1 MYLRRYPFGGQ
12 IRPRIRYQSRTSDV
26 PIRVRTH
33 RKWLIV
39 TGLARSTRPCTFGVF
54 EEISIQRVDPG
65 PGPESGSRR
74 PATFWTIEPDRVC
87 LRGSEAIS
95 VIVQNVYNVAG
106 RDRISSLN
114 NNTWPC
120 NYLEDFV
127 WDWPYH
133 PKFVTIGAVTRID
146 NNIFTGNEGGQ
157 LWH

>member
-1 MYLRRYPFGGQ
+1 MANSD
-12 IRPRIRYQSRTSDV
+12 RISSEYTTVYFWCVWGD
-26 PIRVRTH
+26 IHTA
-33 RKWLIV
+33 
-39 TGLARSTRPCTFGVF
+39 GRS
-54 EEISIQRVDPG
+54 G
-65 PGPESGSRR
+65 PGPESGSGR

-133 PKFVTIGAVTRID
+133 PKFVTDMPSFWSCPPSSYALMCRSGLLLCKLSQSKTYYQTYVSTP
-146 NNIFTGNEGGQ
+146 TSVHSGT
-157 LWH
+157 

>member
-1 MYLRRYPFGGQ
+1 MANSDRISSEYTTVYFWCVWGDIHTAGRSG
-12 IRPRIRYQSRTSDV
+12 PR
-26 PIRVRTH
+26 
-33 RKWLIV
+33 
-39 TGLARSTRPCTFGVF
+39 
-54 EEISIQRVDPG
+54 
-65 PGPESGSRR
+65 PESGSGR

-133 PKFVTIGAVTRID
+133 PKFVTIVLSANPLTHIKPHQSPNTQKTRLH
-146 NNIFTGNEGGQ
+146 
-157 LWH
+157 LWGKSASLEKIALWWKRG

>member
-1 MYLRRYPFGGQ
+1 MANSD
-12 IRPRIRYQSRTSDV
+12 RISSEYTTV
-26 PIRVRTH
+26 YFWRVWGDIHTA
-33 RKWLIV
+33 
-39 TGLARSTRPCTFGVF
+39 GRS
-54 EEISIQRVDPG
+54 G
-65 PGPESGSRR
+65 PGPESGSGR

-87 LRGSEAIS
+87 LRGSEAIN

-133 PKFVTIGAVTRID
+133 PKFVTAIQTSNFCTGFKRIRLPTMWYSWLFRGR
-146 NNIFTGNEGGQ
+146 NISTF
-157 LWH
+157 